1 MTRVLLAG
9 AASADTT
16 LAATLRQEGYDACAT
31 PERSAPC
38 AADLAG
44 IDVVLYGTRDGSVDD
59 RLEFLKQQP
68 DVPVIVLSRNP
79 DPRSVVSAMRAGATD
94 YLVRPFETTELC
106 ASVEQAHAQSQ
117 RHRNVQPAETL
128 ISTMLG
134 ESKPMQQLIE
144 QIQRVG
150 PTQTPVLIQ
159 GETGS
164 GKELVAKAV
173 HTSSSRSHLPMI
185 VMNCAAIPESLQ
197 EAELFGQ
204 AHGGPAASA
213 GGPAASAGGQIG
225 LLETSHNSSLFLD
238 DVAEL
243 TPSSQAKLLRV
254 LQTGENRRLGAN
266 TTQPADVRLICAC
279 QRDLGKLVAA
289 GQFREDLFY
298 RLNVVSLVP
307 PPLRERGSDILR
319 LAQHFLE
326 RSARKLG
333 RGETAL
339 TSEALKAIENYSW
352 PGNVREMENAIERAV
367 ILAADNQI
375 TPELLAIDVS
385 IEPPT
390 SGPTQA
396 TENSDPNISLE
407 DYFVKFV
414 TENQDQCTETEL
426 AERLGISRKSLWERR
441 QRLNIP
447 RKRTKKRAPR
457 RS

>member
-44 IDVVLYGTRDGSVDD
+44 IDVVLYGTRDGSVAD
-59 RLEFLKQQP
+59 RLDFLNQLP

-79 DPRSVVSAMRAGATD
+79 DPKSVVSAIRAGAID

-134 ESKPMQQLIE
+134 DSKPMQQLIE

-173 HTSSSRSHLPMI
+173 HTSSGRSHQPMI

-204 AHGGPAASA
+204 APGPA
-213 GGPAASAGGQIG
+213 GGTTAPAGGQIG
-225 LLETSHNSSLFLD
+225 LLETAHNSSLFLD

-279 QRDLGKLVAA
+279 QRDLGKLVTA

-298 RLNVVSLVP
+298 RLNVVSLIP

-319 LAQHFLE
+319 LANHFLE
-326 RSARKLG
+326 LSVRKLG
-333 RGETAL
+333 RTETTL
-339 TSEALKAIENYSW
+339 TDEAQRAIESYSW

-367 ILAADNQI
+367 ILAADNRI

-385 IEPPT
+385 IEPPA
-390 SGPTQA
+390 SGPVPPA
-396 TENSDPNISLE
+396 ESSDPNISLE